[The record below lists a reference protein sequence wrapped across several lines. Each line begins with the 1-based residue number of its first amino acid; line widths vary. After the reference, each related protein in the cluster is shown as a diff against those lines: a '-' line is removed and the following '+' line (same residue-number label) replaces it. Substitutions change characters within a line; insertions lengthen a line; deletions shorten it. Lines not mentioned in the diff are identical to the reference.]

1 MTDLPFKEQATGIPS
16 CWAKAINSCCAP
28 EEMTPPPATII
39 GFETLLRRVRVCRI
53 SSSEA
58 FGRNAGILENLF
70 SVSALRLLVP
80 LAICPCGPLICK

>member
-1 MTDLPFKEQATGIPS
+1 MTALPFKEQATGMPRS
-16 CWAKAINSCCAP
+16 WANVINSCCAP

-58 FGRNAGILENLF
+58 FGRKAGILENRF
-70 SVSALRLLVP
+70 SVSELRSLVP